1 MQKYSWIFWWIAVVM
16 LILFGAIM
24 VWMWYL
30 ESSMKM
36 VNIPVETEA
45 ETILEMTE
53 ATIPP
58 SETAVVS
65 EISEDTMQTGKTTNI
80 LLIGQDSREGEEA
93 RLADTIL
100 LCSLNPDEKKL
111 TVTSFMRDLYVRMP
125 VYESY
130 GGDMNRINVTYAIG
144 YVKNGDTGGMEMT
157 ARCVEENFKVKIDG
171 VVVVG
176 FDAFVNAVE
185 AMGGIA
191 VELDEAEAAYLS
203 RTTENE
209 YTAGMNE
216 LNGWDVLTYVR
227 MRHSSP
233 RDSDFFRTARQRKAI
248 ASMVSRCRSMN
259 IIEKEQMLEAVLPL
273 ITTNL
278 SAGEII
284 SLGIQLLPV
293 LNQLEIESRQCP
305 AEGTYH
311 GEMVDIYGTKAG
323 VLVPDLEKN
332 RAILRTISGV

>member
-1 MQKYSWIFWWIAVVM
+1 MQKLSQYFWWIAAVL
-16 LILFGAIM
+16 LILLGVIM
-24 VWMWYL
+24 VWMWYI

-36 VNIPVETEA
+36 VSNPVETEA
-45 ETILEMTE
+45 EAKIEMTE
-53 ATIPP
+53 FTVPPLETI
-58 SETAVVS
+58 VVS
-65 EISEDTMQTGKTTNI
+65 EMSEDTVETGKVTNI

-93 RLADTIL
+93 KLADTIL

-144 YVKNGDTGGMEMT
+144 YVKNGDSGGMEMT
-157 ARCVEENFKVKIDG
+157 ARCIEENFKVNIDG

-176 FDAFVNAVE
+176 FEAFVNAVE
-185 AMGGIA
+185 AMGGIS
-191 VELDEAEAAYLS
+191 VELDEAEAAYLN
-203 RTTENE
+203 RTTENA
-209 YTAGMNE
+209 YTAGTNE
-216 LNGWDVLTYVR
+216 INGWDVLTYVR

-233 RDSDFFRTARQRKAI
+233 RDSDFSRTARQRKAI
-248 ASMVSRCRSMN
+248 AGMVNRCRSMN
-259 IIEKEQMLEAVLPL
+259 IIEKEQVLKAVLPL

-284 SLGIQLLPV
+284 SLGIQLLPII
-293 LNQLEIESRQCP
+293 NQIEIESRQCP
-305 AEGTYH
+305 AEGTYR

-332 RAILRTISGV
+332 RAILQTFSGA